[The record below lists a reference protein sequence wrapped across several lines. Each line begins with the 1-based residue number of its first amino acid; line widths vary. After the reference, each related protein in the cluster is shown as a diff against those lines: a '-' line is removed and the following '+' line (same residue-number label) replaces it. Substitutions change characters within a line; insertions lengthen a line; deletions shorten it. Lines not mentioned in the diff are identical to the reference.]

1 VSQIDP
7 VGDSRPYGRRA
18 FLGIV
23 AAGAVALVA
32 GGPLQRLASKVVP
45 LDGVGASGWRIY
57 TVSSPMPVFDPERW
71 RLRIDGLV
79 EAPQELTYG
88 DLLRL
93 PQTEAVS
100 TFRCVTGWSVEDVH
114 WRGVLLDDLLKPA
127 SSRPEAKALTFYS
140 SEVPY
145 LDSLTIEQSR
155 LPGVMIAHELDGE
168 PLSREHGSPA
178 RLVIPQMYGYKGV
191 KWVERIEL
199 AEKPVAGFWE
209 QRGWDWDAWVGDSN
223 GL

>member
-1 VSQIDP
+1 
-7 VGDSRPYGRRA
+7 
-18 FLGIV
+18 V

-32 GGPLQRLASKVVP
+32 GEPLRRLASKLP

-57 TVSSPMPVFDPERW
+57 NVATPMPVFDPARW

-79 EAPQELTYG
+79 ADPQELTYA

-93 PQTEAVS
+93 PQTETVA
-100 TFRCVTGWSVEDVH
+100 TFHCVTGWTVEDVR
-114 WRGVLLDDLLKPA
+114 WRGVRIVDLLA
-127 SSRPEAKALTFYS
+127 AARPLPRAQALIFHS
-140 SEVPY
+140 AEQPY
-145 LDSLTIEQSR
+145 LDSLTLDQAR
-155 LPGVMIAHELDGE
+155 LPRVLLAHDMDGA

-199 AEKPVAGFWE
+199 AQKPVAGFWE
-209 QRGWDWDAWVGDSN
+209 QRGWDWNAWVGDSN